1 MQDLLDD
8 FRATLA
14 AESVRLMAMSDA
26 AAGMAP
32 AVGKWSPKEVIG
44 HLIDSAANNHGRF
57 VRAQIADDLVFP
69 GYDQDAWVKMQRYN
83 ERPWMDLVSLWRFY
97 NTHIASVIEGIP
109 QDRLSLPRTR
119 HNLDEIAWRTVPRE
133 QPVTLE
139 YFIRDYVAHMKHHL
153 AQINIG

>member
-8 FRATLA
+8 FRATIA

-26 AAGMAP
+26 AASMAP
-32 AVGKWSPKEVIG
+32 AMGKWSPKEVIG

-57 VRAQIADDLVFP
+57 VRAQVADDLVFP
-69 GYDQDAWVKMQRYN
+69 GYDQHAWVKMQRYN
-83 ERPWMDLVSLWRFY
+83 ERPWMDLVSLWRSY

-109 QDRLSLPRTR
+109 QDRLSLQRTR
-119 HNLDEIAWRTVPRE
+119 HNLDEIAWRTVLRE

-153 AQINIG
+153 AQIK

>member
-1 MQDLLDD
+1 
-8 FRATLA
+8 
-14 AESVRLMAMSDA
+14 
-26 AAGMAP
+26 
-32 AVGKWSPKEVIG
+32 
-44 HLIDSAANNHGRF
+44 
-57 VRAQIADDLVFP
+57 
-69 GYDQDAWVKMQRYN
+69 VKMQRYN

>member
-1 MQDLLDD
+1 
-8 FRATLA
+8 
-14 AESVRLMAMSDA
+14 
-26 AAGMAP
+26 
-32 AVGKWSPKEVIG
+32 
-44 HLIDSAANNHGRF
+44 
-57 VRAQIADDLVFP
+57 
-69 GYDQDAWVKMQRYN
+69 
-83 ERPWMDLVSLWRFY
+83 
-97 NTHIASVIEGIP
+97 VIEGIP

>member
-32 AVGKWSPKEVIG
+32 AMGKWSPKEVIG

-83 ERPWMDLVSLWRFY
+83 QRPWMDLVALWRSY

-109 QDRLSLPRTR
+109 QDRLSLQRTR

>member
-26 AAGMAP
+26 AASMAP
-32 AVGKWSPKEVIG
+32 AMGKWSPKEVIG

-57 VRAQIADDLVFP
+57 VRAQVADDLVFP

-83 ERPWMDLVSLWRFY
+83 ERPWMDLVSLWRSY

-109 QDRLSLPRTR
+109 QDRLSLQRTR
-119 HNLDEIAWRTVPRE
+119 HNLDEIAWRTVLRE

-153 AQINIG
+153 AQIK